1 VAAIDVGSSGIRME
15 IAEVGPD
22 GRAHRLDSLQR
33 SVLLGNDT
41 FSTGRLSNESTV
53 AACEAL
59 RQFRKVMDEL
69 GVIRHR
75 AVATNAVHEA
85 ENCDAFLDRVQRAT
99 GFELEVIDG
108 AELSRLT
115 YSAVQDSLA
124 SAVDFES
131 GVVAVTEVGG
141 GALDVMIL
149 DRGEAVYADT
159 FALGAIRIRQA
170 MRNARGSVKERQSF
184 LRHLVQVHA
193 QNVLW
198 TIPLE
203 RVQTLIALG
212 GDVRFLAQQVLPDA
226 PPSSHLWVIPREEF
240 LSACARIA
248 AEDTD
253 ELAERYHLS
262 FGNASTLAPALLLQ
276 REIARSTKADRV
288 FVSNASIRD
297 GLLLDMARQASG
309 AGKET
314 YARETVASAVG
325 VARKYHTDEKH
336 ALHVGAVATALFD
349 EMRPEHGLGAQERL
363 LLEVAAILH
372 EVGLFVHNRAHHK
385 HTLYLISCSEIFGL
399 RRNDVQIVANIA
411 RYHRRSPPQ
420 ATHPQFM
427 ALDRSERIAVCK
439 LAAMLRVADAVD
451 KSHTQSI
458 RSPRFERHQGELRV
472 LVPKD
477 TDIRLESLYLE
488 EKGDLFLEM
497 FGLKPTLVPSAE

>member
-1 VAAIDVGSSGIRME
+1 V
-15 IAEVGPD
+15 
-22 GRAHRLDSLQR
+22 
-33 SVLLGNDT
+33 
-41 FSTGRLSNESTV
+41 
-53 AACEAL
+53 
-59 RQFRKVMDEL
+59 
-69 GVIRHR
+69 
-75 AVATNAVHEA
+75 
-85 ENCDAFLDRVQRAT
+85 
-99 GFELEVIDG
+99 
-108 AELSRLT
+108 
-115 YSAVQDSLA
+115 
-124 SAVDFES
+124 VDFES

-149 DRGEAVYADT
+149 DRGEAVYTDT

-170 MRNARGSVKERQSF
+170 LRNSRGSVKERHSF
-184 LRHLVQVHA
+184 LRHLVHVHA

-212 GDVRFLAQQVLPDA
+212 GDVRFLAQQVLPEA
-226 PPSSHLWVIPREEF
+226 PSSSHLWVIPREEF

-276 REIARSTKADRV
+276 REVVQSTKADRV

-297 GLLLDMARQASG
+297 GLLLDMARRTTG
-309 AGKET
+309 EGKET
-314 YARETVASAVG
+314 YTRQTVASAVG
-325 VARKYHTDEKH
+325 IARKYRSDEKH
-336 ALHVGAVATALFD
+336 ALHVASVATSLFD
-349 EMRPEHGLGAQERL
+349 EMRPEHGLGEHERL
-363 LLEVAAILH
+363 LLETAAILH
-372 EVGLFVHNRAHHK
+372 EIGLYVHNRSHHK
-385 HTLYLISCSEIFGL
+385 HTLYLISSSEVFGL
-399 RRNDVQIVANIA
+399 QKNAIQIVANIA

-420 ATHPQFM
+420 ATHPQYM
-427 ALDRSERIAVCK
+427 ALDRSERIVVCK

-451 KSHTQSI
+451 KSHTQNI
-458 RSPRFERHQGELRV
+458 RSPQFERHEGELRI

-497 FGLKPTLVPSAE
+497 FGLRPTLVPSAE